1 MTPLPASIALVAFG
15 LTVPSA
21 AEWYF
26 IQGNSPTSIRL
37 QVDGRS
43 TRVSVRKVDLPVS
56 ALILRTDTER
66 ADWYWL
72 EVSLPD
78 TRDSDAHMLVID
90 GRAVGEV
97 YTAGQVYTR
106 GNKWAIGFISL
117 EQARRS
123 FNYLRKLHRL
133 DAQHARDAT
142 KD

>member
-1 MTPLPASIALVAFG
+1 MPATIALVVFG
-15 LTVPSA
+15 LTVTCPA
-21 AEWYF
+21 KWYF
-26 IQGNSPTSIRL
+26 IQRSSPKSIRL
-37 QVDGRS
+37 QVDNK
-43 TRVSVRKVDLPVS
+43 TMQVPVRKVDLPVS

-66 ADWYWL
+66 ADCYWL
-72 EVSLPD
+72 EVTLPD